1 MDLKAQIEQFF
12 TDVKDIA
19 KILAPIAAFVGI
31 VGAGII
37 YTGAGLP
44 VISTLKRNNP
54 DLMNNILIGM
64 AVLIAAGTISSLIV
78 YS

>member
-1 MDLKAQIEQFF
+1 MDLKTQIEQFF

-19 KILAPIAAFVGI
+19 KLLAPVAAFIGI

-44 VISTLKRNNP
+44 VIGTLKRNNP

-64 AVLIAAGTISSLIV
+64 GVLIAAGTISSLIV
-78 YS
+78 YT